1 MSSLLSQQVNETFR
15 DALLAFYLYTFDPL
29 KTDKAPIES
38 APRSTPEDLYNY
50 WLLDVQVSQAVM
62 TSRVSSAIN
71 SLQQYINNIALG
83 FEPGYEQVGMNDAQ
97 KSTWDNSL
105 HSYSLWHAHQQLR
118 HFPAN
123 YISPH
128 LRIDK
133 TDSFQQLESDISQT
147 NLQPGHINAA
157 VNRYLGR
164 FEELAQI
171 RTVNGY
177 VDGDAN
183 SMAQSRYYLVG
194 KSNGENAFYWRSLD
208 LAKQNG
214 AGSTGANPS
223 AMDASAPTA
232 WSDWRKLPI
241 PASYDIPDQ
250 SIRPVY
256 FNDRLFVVWAQCSQP
271 LSALDEAGTPA
282 EGLDIFNPEHM
293 QHFIKRYPRLRLYY
307 SFLKLD
313 GSWSCPQICIDE
325 YATSR
330 WLQKLSMQD
339 IKSTITTVA
348 MVDPHTAPPSLFFGL
363 VADTEPYADTFPLV
377 KGKNFDFSHA
387 VRLDSKLNVTLLL
400 SKDSLNS
407 FFSIVQGDAP
417 TQASRHLDIFAGHN
431 RFKFNFVAPSI
442 NAVDVA
448 IHKKEMPHK
457 GSDRWD
463 YQGTQRY
470 IQDPKPGSAK
480 FNKTTSSLELSTH
493 TALSFP
499 SFKSVELVV
508 QQDGF
513 WLFMRLTVESPENAR
528 SDSIVLKSDSYLN
541 LKHPRSTRLLKDYTS
556 IELTCNKTNT
566 VFKDFLTS
574 ATASQNPTK
583 PAPFQY
589 FGQPQYSENYILD
602 GVMVSTELFNY
613 LFHTQN
619 TTYSAK
625 LKVEESS
632 QAAGLLPQEN
642 ELLLERIKITRF
654 QRIYKQVVMT
664 LPPHD
669 KEVEVIYP
677 SHVHITNTHL
687 IGESHVMRRN
697 LVGGKF
703 ELPAGRTFITSLNI
717 TAEQLPD
724 YISQK
729 KKLPIVHG
737 VLIREQNID
746 DMRFNILGY
755 ALKAFEIVL
764 NENNTAD
771 ITKGP
776 CITRLSSA
784 PSGTAEFIDFSDS
797 SIAQLN
803 ASPGALRAP
812 IRLNTTLGG
821 ALTQVASADMS
832 ALFALSHTHREPPL
846 TSSAGL
852 APLDFQGAY
861 GKYLWE
867 LFLYM
872 PWLIAHRFNLEQRYA
887 EAETWLKYL
896 FDPARKHSQVSPDQP
911 YWGLSALNSDSAHMG
926 YLHDNPDDPNQ
937 IALSAPVHFKR
948 ALYALYVD
956 ILLNRGDAA
965 YRQTTSESL
974 NEAKLWY
981 VRAQSL
987 LGPEPSV
994 QVVDPWASTTLGD
1007 LTRHIDDTLRA
1018 TERKMER
1025 AEFDKLS
1032 SADHSKLARAIHR
1045 VSDSQLLCV
1054 PPDKAMLARWEKV
1067 QSRLFNLRNH
1077 LDLTGKPLRVP
1088 LYAPPASPRQ
1098 LLNLYASPRMA
1109 GDASSVRRQPAH
1121 VGHYRFQTVHALAM
1135 VAVEN
1140 VVQFG
1145 NALLSIIE
1153 RQDQSEHLQLQQQ
1166 QVWQLAGLSL
1176 EQQAQSRIIDEKNQD
1191 ALMAGQRIVEG
1202 RIAHLEHLIKEG
1214 VNANEQE
1221 ATQELQRSTALDT
1234 VAYGLQ
1240 AAAGLAMLV
1249 PNIFGTSTGGWRLE
1263 GGFYATQAG
1272 IQLLANEKRSNANH
1286 LDRNEAFNRRNQEWE
1301 HALGQSR
1308 LELEHVKKQVQVLR
1322 EQANNTRLQHQSA
1335 ETALTQAKLMF
1346 DLLEKRFTT
1355 PQLYQ
1360 WLSTQLSAFYL
1371 HAYDMALSLCLDAQ
1385 ACWHYERAASD
1396 RTFVH
1401 ASQWSSYRQGLT
1413 AGEGLKLSLMNMQVA
1428 YLQHNARPMEITKTV
1443 SLRNLKAKDPNATRN
1458 TSWDDMSATL
1468 QRTGSVEFELTK
1480 ALFDADYPDHY
1491 LRRIK
1496 SISVTLPATLGP
1508 YEDIR
1513 ATLTQTNHTI
1523 HTAEKGEF
1531 DYSSHRVNEHI
1542 ALSTGLNDSGLF
1554 TLNFEGDD
1562 RYLPFEYTGAVSGW
1576 KLSFPNPAAQSAM
1589 LSSLSDIIIH
1599 VRYTAKQL
1607 GGHAG

>member
-1 MSSLLSQQVNETFR
+1 
-15 DALLAFYLYTFDPL
+15 
-29 KTDKAPIES
+29 
-38 APRSTPEDLYNY
+38 
-50 WLLDVQVSQAVM
+50 M

-128 LRIDK
+128 LRMDK

-566 VFKDFLTS
+566 VFKNFLTS

-803 ASPGALRAP
+803 ASPGAFRAP

-1054 PPDKAMLARWEKV
+1054 PRTRPCWPVGKKCNHGYLICEMIWTSPVNPCVSRYMLHPSPLANCLTSMPAHAWPGTLPRCVVNLPTWGTTDSRRFTHWRWWRSKTSCSLV
-1067 QSRLFNLRNH
+1067 MPCCRSLSVRIRVNTCNCSSNRCGNLRGCH
-1077 LDLTGKPLRVP
+1077 LSNKPR
-1088 LYAPPASPRQ
+1088 
-1098 LLNLYASPRMA
+1098 
-1109 GDASSVRRQPAH
+1109 
-1121 VGHYRFQTVHALAM
+1121 
-1135 VAVEN
+1135 
-1140 VVQFG
+1140 
-1145 NALLSIIE
+1145 
-1153 RQDQSEHLQLQQQ
+1153 
-1166 QVWQLAGLSL
+1166 AGLSM
-1176 EQQAQSRIIDEKNQD
+1176 RK
-1191 ALMAGQRIVEG
+1191 
-1202 RIAHLEHLIKEG
+1202 
-1214 VNANEQE
+1214 
-1221 ATQELQRSTALDT
+1221 
-1234 VAYGLQ
+1234 
-1240 AAAGLAMLV
+1240 
-1249 PNIFGTSTGGWRLE
+1249 
-1263 GGFYATQAG
+1263 
-1272 IQLLANEKRSNANH
+1272 
-1286 LDRNEAFNRRNQEWE
+1286 
-1301 HALGQSR
+1301 
-1308 LELEHVKKQVQVLR
+1308 
-1322 EQANNTRLQHQSA
+1322 
-1335 ETALTQAKLMF
+1335 
-1346 DLLEKRFTT
+1346 
-1355 PQLYQ
+1355 
-1360 WLSTQLSAFYL
+1360 
-1371 HAYDMALSLCLDAQ
+1371 
-1385 ACWHYERAASD
+1385 
-1396 RTFVH
+1396 
-1401 ASQWSSYRQGLT
+1401 
-1413 AGEGLKLSLMNMQVA
+1413 
-1428 YLQHNARPMEITKTV
+1428 
-1443 SLRNLKAKDPNATRN
+1443 
-1458 TSWDDMSATL
+1458 
-1468 QRTGSVEFELTK
+1468 
-1480 ALFDADYPDHY
+1480 
-1491 LRRIK
+1491 
-1496 SISVTLPATLGP
+1496 
-1508 YEDIR
+1508 IR
-1513 ATLTQTNHTI
+1513 M
-1523 HTAEKGEF
+1523 
-1531 DYSSHRVNEHI
+1531 
-1542 ALSTGLNDSGLF
+1542 
-1554 TLNFEGDD
+1554 
-1562 RYLPFEYTGAVSGW
+1562 P
-1576 KLSFPNPAAQSAM
+1576 
-1589 LSSLSDIIIH
+1589 
-1599 VRYTAKQL
+1599 
-1607 GGHAG
+1607 

>member
-1 MSSLLSQQVNETFR
+1 MSSLLSQHLNEKLR
-15 DALLAFYLYTFDPL
+15 DALLAFYLYTFNPL
-29 KTDKAPIES
+29 KTDKVGIES
-38 APRSTPEDLYNY
+38 ALRSTPDDLYSY

-62 TSRVSSAIN
+62 TSRVFSAIS

-83 FEPGYEQVGMNDAQ
+83 FEPGYEHVGMNDAQ
-97 KSTWDNSL
+97 TSLWDNSL

-118 HFPAN
+118 HYPAN

-147 NLQPGHINAA
+147 NLQPGHIDAA
-157 VNRYLGR
+157 LNRYLGR

-177 VDGDAN
+177 VDGDAS
-183 SMAQSRYYLVG
+183 SMAKSRYYLVG
-194 KSNGENAFYWRSLD
+194 KSNGENAFYWRVLD
-208 LAKQNG
+208 LAKQYG
-214 AGSTGANPS
+214 AGSSDST
-223 AMDASAPTA
+223 MDASSPTA

-256 FNDRLFVVWAQCSQP
+256 FHDRLFVVWAQCSQP
-271 LSALDEAGTPA
+271 LSALDGAGTPA

-293 QHFIKRYPRLRLYY
+293 QHLIKRYPRLRLYY

-330 WLQKLSMQD
+330 WLQKLSTED
-339 IKSTITTVA
+339 IKSTVSTVA
-348 MVDPHTAPPSLFFGL
+348 MVDPHTSPPSLFFGL
-363 VADTEPYADTFPLV
+363 VANIEPYTDTFPLM

-407 FFSIVQGDAP
+407 FFSIAQGNAP
-417 TQASRHLDIFAGHN
+417 TQASRHLNIFAGHN
-431 RFKFNFVAPSI
+431 RYKFNFVAPSI
-442 NAVDVA
+442 NAVDVEISNMDTLHA
-448 IHKKEMPHK
+448 

-463 YQGTQRY
+463 YQGTQGY
-470 IQDPKPGSAK
+470 IEEAKPGSAK
-480 FNKTTSSLELSTH
+480 FNKTTSSLELSTT
-493 TALSFP
+493 TARNFP

-508 QQDGF
+508 QQNGF
-513 WLFMRLTVESPENAR
+513 WLFMRLTVEAPENTR
-528 SDSIVLKSDSYLN
+528 SESIVLKSDSYLN
-541 LKHPRSTRLLKDYTS
+541 MKHPRATRLLKDYSS

-566 VFKDFLTS
+566 VFKDFLKTV
-574 ATASQNPTK
+574 TAVQNQEQPVV
-583 PAPFQY
+583 FQN
-589 FGQPQYSENYILD
+589 FGQTQYSENYVLD
-602 GVMVSTELFNY
+602 GVSVSTELFNY

-625 LKVEESS
+625 LKVVDDSHTADPSVRRDEL
-632 QAAGLLPQEN
+632 QLEN
-642 ELLLERIKITRF
+642 IKATRF

-664 LPPHD
+664 LLPPD
-669 KEVEVIYP
+669 KNEDVKYP
-677 SHVHITNTHL
+677 LHVHITNTHL

-703 ELPAGRTFITSLNI
+703 ELPAGRTFVTSLGI

-729 KKLPIVHG
+729 KKLPIIHG

-746 DMRFNILGY
+746 DMKFNILGY
-755 ALKAFEIVL
+755 ALKAFEIVF
-764 NENNTAD
+764 NDNNIAD
-771 ITKGP
+771 IPKGP
-776 CITRLSSA
+776 CITRLSTA
-784 PSGTAEFIDFSDS
+784 PAGTVEFIDFSDS
-797 SIAQLN
+797 SIAQLKS
-803 ASPGALRAP
+803 SPLTLRAP
-812 IRLNTTLGG
+812 IRLNTTLGEK
-821 ALTQVASADMS
+821 LTQAASTDMS

-846 TSSAGL
+846 TSNAG
-852 APLDFQGAY
+852 PDPIDFQGAY

-872 PWLIAHRFNLEQRYA
+872 PWLIAHRFNLEQRYGDA
-887 EAETWLKYL
+887 EAWLKYV
-896 FDPARKHSQVSPDQP
+896 FDPARKQSHVSLDQP
-911 YWGLSALNSDSAHMG
+911 YWGLSALNSDSVHMG

-974 NEAKLWY
+974 NQAKLWY

-1007 LTRHIDDTLRA
+1007 LSRQIDDSLRA
-1018 TERKMER
+1018 TERKMGRSDFE
-1025 AEFDKLS
+1025 KLL

-1045 VSDSQLLCV
+1045 VSDSPLLCV
-1054 PPDKAMLARWEKV
+1054 PQDKGMLAHWEKV

-1077 LDLTGKPLRVP
+1077 LDITGKPLRIP

-1109 GDASSVRRQPAH
+1109 GDASSVRRQPVH
-1121 VGHYRFQTVHALAM
+1121 VGHYRFQTVHSLAM

-1145 NALLSIIE
+1145 NVLLSIIE
-1153 RQDQSEHLQLQQQ
+1153 RQDQTEHLQLQQQ

-1176 EQQAQSRIIDEKNQD
+1176 EQQAQSRIIDEKNQE
-1191 ALMAGQRIVEG
+1191 ALKAGQRIVEG

-1214 VNANEQE
+1214 VNANEQQ
-1221 ATQELQRSTALDT
+1221 ASQELQRSTALDT

-1272 IQLLANEKRSNANH
+1272 IQMLANEKRSNANH

-1301 HALGQSR
+1301 HALRQSR
-1308 LELEHVKKQVQVLR
+1308 LELEQVKTQVLALR

-1335 ETALTQAKLMF
+1335 ETALSQARLMF

-1371 HAYDMALSLCLDAQ
+1371 QAYDMALALCLDAQ
-1385 ACWHYERAASD
+1385 ACWHYERADSD

-1413 AGEGLKLSLMNMQVA
+1413 AGEGLKLSLMNMQVS
-1428 YLQHNARPMEITKTV
+1428 YLQHNGRPMEITKTV
-1443 SLRNLKAKDPNATRN
+1443 SLRNLKAKDPDATRN
-1458 TSWDDMSATL
+1458 TSWDEMSATL

-1513 ATLTQTNHTI
+1513 ATLTQTNHTT
-1523 HTAEKGEF
+1523 HTADKGEF

>member
-493 TALSFP
+493 TVLSFP

-513 WLFMRLTVESPENAR
+513 WLFMRL
-528 SDSIVLKSDSYLN
+528 
-541 LKHPRSTRLLKDYTS
+541 
-556 IELTCNKTNT
+556 
-566 VFKDFLTS
+566 
-574 ATASQNPTK
+574 
-583 PAPFQY
+583 
-589 FGQPQYSENYILD
+589 
-602 GVMVSTELFNY
+602 
-613 LFHTQN
+613 
-619 TTYSAK
+619 
-625 LKVEESS
+625 
-632 QAAGLLPQEN
+632 
-642 ELLLERIKITRF
+642 
-654 QRIYKQVVMT
+654 
-664 LPPHD
+664 
-669 KEVEVIYP
+669 
-677 SHVHITNTHL
+677 
-687 IGESHVMRRN
+687 RN
-697 LVGGKF
+697 L
-703 ELPAGRTFITSLNI
+703 RTSL
-717 TAEQLPD
+717 QLC
-724 YISQK
+724 
-729 KKLPIVHG
+729 
-737 VLIREQNID
+737 
-746 DMRFNILGY
+746 
-755 ALKAFEIVL
+755 
-764 NENNTAD
+764 EN
-771 ITKGP
+771 P
-776 CITRLSSA
+776 
-784 PSGTAEFIDFSDS
+784 
-797 SIAQLN
+797 
-803 ASPGALRAP
+803 
-812 IRLNTTLGG
+812 
-821 ALTQVASADMS
+821 
-832 ALFALSHTHREPPL
+832 
-846 TSSAGL
+846 
-852 APLDFQGAY
+852 
-861 GKYLWE
+861 
-867 LFLYM
+867 
-872 PWLIAHRFNLEQRYA
+872 
-887 EAETWLKYL
+887 
-896 FDPARKHSQVSPDQP
+896 
-911 YWGLSALNSDSAHMG
+911 
-926 YLHDNPDDPNQ
+926 
-937 IALSAPVHFKR
+937 
-948 ALYALYVD
+948 
-956 ILLNRGDAA
+956 
-965 YRQTTSESL
+965 
-974 NEAKLWY
+974 
-981 VRAQSL
+981 
-987 LGPEPSV
+987 
-994 QVVDPWASTTLGD
+994 
-1007 LTRHIDDTLRA
+1007 
-1018 TERKMER
+1018 
-1025 AEFDKLS
+1025 
-1032 SADHSKLARAIHR
+1032 
-1045 VSDSQLLCV
+1045 
-1054 PPDKAMLARWEKV
+1054 
-1067 QSRLFNLRNH
+1067 
-1077 LDLTGKPLRVP
+1077 
-1088 LYAPPASPRQ
+1088 
-1098 LLNLYASPRMA
+1098 
-1109 GDASSVRRQPAH
+1109 
-1121 VGHYRFQTVHALAM
+1121 
-1135 VAVEN
+1135 
-1140 VVQFG
+1140 
-1145 NALLSIIE
+1145 
-1153 RQDQSEHLQLQQQ
+1153 
-1166 QVWQLAGLSL
+1166 
-1176 EQQAQSRIIDEKNQD
+1176 
-1191 ALMAGQRIVEG
+1191 
-1202 RIAHLEHLIKEG
+1202 
-1214 VNANEQE
+1214 
-1221 ATQELQRSTALDT
+1221 
-1234 VAYGLQ
+1234 
-1240 AAAGLAMLV
+1240 
-1249 PNIFGTSTGGWRLE
+1249 
-1263 GGFYATQAG
+1263 
-1272 IQLLANEKRSNANH
+1272 
-1286 LDRNEAFNRRNQEWE
+1286 
-1301 HALGQSR
+1301 
-1308 LELEHVKKQVQVLR
+1308 
-1322 EQANNTRLQHQSA
+1322 
-1335 ETALTQAKLMF
+1335 
-1346 DLLEKRFTT
+1346 
-1355 PQLYQ
+1355 
-1360 WLSTQLSAFYL
+1360 
-1371 HAYDMALSLCLDAQ
+1371 
-1385 ACWHYERAASD
+1385 
-1396 RTFVH
+1396 
-1401 ASQWSSYRQGLT
+1401 
-1413 AGEGLKLSLMNMQVA
+1413 
-1428 YLQHNARPMEITKTV
+1428 
-1443 SLRNLKAKDPNATRN
+1443 RN
-1458 TSWDDMSATL
+1458 T
-1468 QRTGSVEFELTK
+1468 
-1480 ALFDADYPDHY
+1480 
-1491 LRRIK
+1491 
-1496 SISVTLPATLGP
+1496 
-1508 YEDIR
+1508 
-1513 ATLTQTNHTI
+1513 
-1523 HTAEKGEF
+1523 
-1531 DYSSHRVNEHI
+1531 
-1542 ALSTGLNDSGLF
+1542 
-1554 TLNFEGDD
+1554 
-1562 RYLPFEYTGAVSGW
+1562 
-1576 KLSFPNPAAQSAM
+1576 
-1589 LSSLSDIIIH
+1589 
-1599 VRYTAKQL
+1599 
-1607 GGHAG
+1607 